1 MKLLIEQRRRAM
13 ADLIRDADLSSQADL
28 AARMAKL
35 GFAMTQATISRDLD
49 HIGAVKVRR
58 GGALVYAL
66 PEAPEAGAAGG
77 SELSK
82 ILRDWARSIAP
93 AASRVVIKTPP
104 GSAHLVGVALDRSG
118 LDGVA
123 GTLCGDDTVF
133 VATKDAASAKSCAA
147 ELLALRS
154 RAG

>member
-13 ADLIRDADLSSQADL
+13 ADLIRDTDLKSQADL

-93 AASRVVIKTPP
+93 CSGWVRRSCTRARPPRAS
-104 GSAHLVGVALDRSG
+104 
-118 LDGVA
+118 
-123 GTLCGDDTVF
+123 
-133 VATKDAASAKSCAA
+133 
-147 ELLALRS
+147 
-154 RAG
+154 